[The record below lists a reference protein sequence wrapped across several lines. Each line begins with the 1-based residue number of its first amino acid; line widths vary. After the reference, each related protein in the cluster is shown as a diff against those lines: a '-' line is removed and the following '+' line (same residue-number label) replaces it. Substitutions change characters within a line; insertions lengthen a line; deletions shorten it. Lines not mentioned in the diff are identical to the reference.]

1 MKVITVNKRST
12 CCFKNSL
19 KSENILIISDCC
31 GSEVG
36 FKETIP
42 ASPFHRQIVGPAFYV
57 RQGMSARADVSPPS
71 RIIDFKM
78 TGTIDDSL
86 YIQLEWSAPGDDY
99 DRGRGNFQFHYY
111 QSLK

>member
-1 MKVITVNKRST
+1 MLINEVQVAIKIAQRS
-12 CCFKNSL
+12 KN
-19 KSENILIISDCC
+19 IFIISDCC

-99 DRGRGNFQFHYY
+99 DRGRGNFLFC
-111 QSLK
+111 

>member
-1 MKVITVNKRST
+1 M
-12 CCFKNSL
+12 
-19 KSENILIISDCC
+19 
-31 GSEVG
+31 
-36 FKETIP
+36 
-42 ASPFHRQIVGPAFYV
+42 GPAFYV

-99 DRGRGNFQFHYY
+99 DRGRGKYLFILRILSNLSYSYVFYVI
-111 QSLK
+111 

>member
-1 MKVITVNKRST
+1 MSRIKKFR
-12 CCFKNSL
+12 KH
-19 KSENILIISDCC
+19 ILFNFVDCC
-31 GSEVG
+31 GSQVG

-42 ASPFHRQIVGPAFYV
+42 ASPFHRQTVGPAFYV
-57 RQGMSARADVSPPS
+57 RQGMLARADVSPPS

-99 DRGRGNFQFHYY
+99 DRGRGKYY
-111 QSLK
+111 FISIN

>member
-1 MKVITVNKRST
+1 MWFLDNVTFHALIFYQCNVI
-12 CCFKNSL
+12 FL
-19 KSENILIISDCC
+19 ILVGCC
-31 GSEVG
+31 GSQVG
-36 FKETIP
+36 FSETIP
-42 ASPFHRQIVGPAFYV
+42 ATPFHRQAVGPAFYV

-99 DRGRGNFQFHYY
+99 DRGRGKSYLISIN
-111 QSLK
+111 